1 MPSIHIGQRGILC
14 SNTSGL
20 IVSADTLCLHCVQD
34 AVAKDPSIKDTN
46 INTYLLKKYI
56 KTLPWHSITFSMP
69 TTCSKVSMFWV

>member
-34 AVAKDPSIKDTN
+34 AVAKDPNIKDTN
-46 INTYLLKKYI
+46 INTY
-56 KTLPWHSITFSMP
+56 
-69 TTCSKVSMFWV
+69 